1 MNPIFRYCLAAP
13 IALLYSCAH
22 AWDTADPFDTA
33 SQLPS
38 PPRLVIAEK
47 SDFVACEPKAV
58 GSVYSLID
66 VVDQALCNN
75 PKTHEVW
82 ADARVQAAQ
91 LGQAKSAYLPQIDG
105 KAGITR
111 YRNSDETL
119 NQRNA
124 SLTLSWLIYDFG
136 NRAANLES
144 ARELLYAASQTLD
157 ATVQSIFLAAMQAYY
172 NTQAANA
179 AVTAAK
185 ESEKAS
191 QESYIAADTR
201 YKVGAGTP
209 ADRLQAQT
217 AWSQATLNRI
227 RAEGVLK
234 NAEGALANVM
244 GLDAYQSH
252 ALEPVQEIQ
261 PEPSFEQDIES
272 LINKAK
278 ELRPDLKASQSQ
290 VKAAQA
296 NIDAAR
302 AAGLPTLSLG
312 AGPSWQNN
320 GHFTSN
326 SGSIGVT
333 LNIPFFSG
341 FDTTYRVRS
350 AKAKADVAQ
359 AQQEILSQQIS
370 LEVWNAY
377 QNLTTALQSVRT
389 SYDLLASAT
398 ESEQVALGRYKAGVG
413 NILDVLNAQSALA
426 EARVQKIQSL
436 LDWRVSRASLA
447 KSVGQLDSRLL
458 DFSVNDTG
466 SSLP

>member
-1 MNPIFRYCLAAP
+1 MNLFFRYCLAIPA
-13 IALLYSCAH
+13 ALLLSCAH
-22 AWDTADPFDTA
+22 AWEAADPFDTA
-33 SQLPS
+33 SQLPA
-38 PPRLVIAEK
+38 PPRLVIAEQN
-47 SDFVACEPKAV
+47 DFVACQQKPA
-58 GSVYSLID
+58 GSLYSLID

-75 PKTHEVW
+75 PKTYEVW
-82 ADARVQAAQ
+82 ANARAQAAQ
-91 LGQAKSAYLPQIDG
+91 LGLAQSAYLPQIDG
-105 KAGITR
+105 RAGITR

-144 ARELLYAASQTLD
+144 ARQLLYAAVATLD
-157 ATVQSIFLAAMQAYY
+157 TTVQSVFLSALQAYY

-179 AVTAAK
+179 AVTAAQ

-227 RAEGVLK
+227 RTEGVLK
-234 NAEGALANVM
+234 NARGTLANVM
-244 GLDAYQSH
+244 GLDAHHSI

-261 PEPSFEQDIES
+261 PAPSFEQDIEL
-272 LINKAK
+272 LIAKAK
-278 ELRPDLKASQSQ
+278 ELRPDLKASEAQL
-290 VKAAQA
+290 KAAQA

-302 AAGLPTLSLG
+302 ASGLPTLSLST
-312 AGPSWQNN
+312 GPSWQDN

-326 SGSIGVT
+326 SGSIGLT

-350 AKAKADVAQ
+350 AQARAEAVQ
-359 AQQEILSQQIS
+359 AQKESLSQQIS

-426 EARVQKIQSL
+426 EARVQRIQSL

-458 DFSVNDTG
+458 DFSVNNTL